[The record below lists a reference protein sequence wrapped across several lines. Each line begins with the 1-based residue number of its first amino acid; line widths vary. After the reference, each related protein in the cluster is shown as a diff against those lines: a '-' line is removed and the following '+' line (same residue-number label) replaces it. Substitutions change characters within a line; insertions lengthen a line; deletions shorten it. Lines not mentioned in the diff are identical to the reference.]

1 MRNEFCQQSVVQEPC
16 CPMLVDSSDTNT
28 NPALQYEILFD
39 DEKLRLEIRFLELQ
53 CEQLSI
59 ENEKKKVDIKISQ
72 IDAVMKFQAAMT
84 SLVNW
89 EEEKSLVQQT
99 QEVLKNGFFG
109 KYIQND
115 SLLVVTAIHSVVN
128 S

>member
-1 MRNEFCQQSVVQEPC
+1 
-16 CPMLVDSSDTNT
+16 MLVDSSDTNT

-59 ENEKKKVDIKISQ
+59 ENEKNKVDIKISQ
-72 IDAVMKFQAAMT
+72 IDAVTKFQAAMT